1 MYPFGKGAARLM
13 PYLLL
18 SIPVLL
24 YLLLGF
30 GPSMVTVLFSFTN
43 ASGVPGQTWNFV
55 GFENYMTF
63 FTSSDSGD
71 RIASIGTV
79 PYISP

>member
-1 MYPFGKGAARLM
+1 MYPFGKGAARIM

-30 GPSMVTVLFSFTN
+30 GPSMVTVLFPLQML
-43 ASGVPGQTWNFV
+43 PGFR
-55 GFENYMTF
+55 GRRGIL
-63 FTSSDSGD
+63 SDS
-71 RIASIGTV
+71 RITRPFSPPPILEIASLPLAV
-79 PYISP
+79 PYTLP